1 MSIKQRILAI
11 KLSDKIRKNPN
22 FAKEL
27 GVEVKIKTNDK
38 EKRALK

>member
-11 KLSDKIRKNPN
+11 KLSDKIRKNPE

-27 GVEVKIKTNDK
+27 GVEVKFKTNEK
-38 EKRALK
+38 EKRTLK

>member
-11 KLSDKIRKNPN
+11 KLSDKIRKNPS

-27 GVEVKIKTNDK
+27 GVEVKFKTNGK
-38 EKRALK
+38 EKEILK